1 MLGDSY
7 NLFLQS
13 ARKIPNFKIGTKED
27 CDDIQTLANGYC
39 DAEAT
44 QDNELMGSYIS
55 ALMVRYWYMIP
66 FLYNQSVSLRV
77 DREDM
82 IDILYEAF
90 LKAFKNKKWLD
101 SNDKLSSDSHG
112 AQKCIERCIDS
123 VRLTHYQLANHNC
136 RKINYITHSL
146 DMVQEIYD
154 DSSEELLVEDDAKD
168 TLDVDMLIN
177 KYLLQNNVLC
187 AMIIDCICYQE
198 GLTKSNKLSIAKI
211 VVNFDIDYYKYFVN
225 TYKVSDD
232 NITKI
237 AQLAQMSK
245 ETLIKNIRKAVV
257 LLREDTTINSIYVAR
272 CR

>member
-1 MLGDSY
+1 
-7 NLFLQS
+7 
-13 ARKIPNFKIGTKED
+13 
-27 CDDIQTLANGYC
+27 
-39 DAEAT
+39 
-44 QDNELMGSYIS
+44 
-55 ALMVRYWYMIP
+55 
-66 FLYNQSVSLRV
+66 
-77 DREDM
+77 
-82 IDILYEAF
+82 
-90 LKAFKNKKWLD
+90 
-101 SNDKLSSDSHG
+101 
-112 AQKCIERCIDS
+112 
-123 VRLTHYQLANHNC
+123 
-136 RKINYITHSL
+136 
-146 DMVQEIYD
+146 
-154 DSSEELLVEDDAKD
+154 
-168 TLDVDMLIN
+168 
-177 KYLLQNNVLC
+177 LC